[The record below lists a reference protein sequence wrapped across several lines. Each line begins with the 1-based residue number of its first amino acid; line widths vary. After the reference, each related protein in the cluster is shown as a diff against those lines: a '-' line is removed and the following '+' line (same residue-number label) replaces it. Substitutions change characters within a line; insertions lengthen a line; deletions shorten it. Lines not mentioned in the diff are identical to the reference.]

1 MALLF
6 PVIGVYGS
14 FYSLLDAIVEVAEE
28 VDTSALLE
36 FLDGY
41 IVVLALRVVGRPD
54 AEGTIGIGLLVVSQ
68 QCHIEVFGHD
78 AGEMKAACWLALFL
92 GNLVEVF
99 LVTDILCLVDGGSLD
114 HIECVALASPCAHLL
129 FDVLPYTPVVS
140 TYLGLH
146 VAQVERLIVPGVG
159 AQPVV

>member
-1 MALLF
+1 M
-6 PVIGVYGS
+6 
-14 FYSLLDAIVEVAEE
+14 
-28 VDTSALLE
+28 
-36 FLDGY
+36 
-41 IVVLALRVVGRPD
+41 GRPD

-114 HIECVALASPCAHLL
+114 YIECVALASPCAHLL
-129 FDVLPYTPVVS
+129 FEVFPYTTVVS
-140 TYLGLH
+140 MYLGLH
-146 VAQVERLIVPGVG
+146 VAQVESL
-159 AQPVV
+159 VVHGLRAASVV